1 MTYRVTTDDCNK
13 PERGCLSC
21 TLGNTDN
28 TLTITHKIKLKE
40 MKNLFSAQSSG
51 CNTKIIAVINYISNL
66 MIIKNK
72 VKK

>member
-1 MTYRVTTDDCNK
+1 MIYKVTTDDCNK

-51 CNTKIIAVINYISNL
+51 CNKKNHSSNQL
-66 MIIKNK
+66 YCKFDDN
-72 VKK
+72 